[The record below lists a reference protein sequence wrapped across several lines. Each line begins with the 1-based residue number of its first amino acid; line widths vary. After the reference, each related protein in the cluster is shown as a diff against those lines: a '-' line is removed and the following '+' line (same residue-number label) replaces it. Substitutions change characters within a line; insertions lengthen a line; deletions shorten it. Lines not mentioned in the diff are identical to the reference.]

1 MIDTELDRMVQE
13 FGQRIQQQGLDL
25 QTYFQISGQDESQ
38 LREQMKDDAEQ
49 RIKTKL
55 LPIKKI
61 LKQMM
66 KISIKIRKMSKQFN
80 ISVED
85 IKNTLGNTDIIK
97 MMYVSK
103 SN

>member
-49 RIKTKL
+49 RIKTNLTL
-55 LPIKKI
+55 LLSIKKI

-66 KISIKIRKMSKQFN
+66 KISIKN
-80 ISVED
+80 
-85 IKNTLGNTDIIK
+85 
-97 MMYVSK
+97 
-103 SN
+103 